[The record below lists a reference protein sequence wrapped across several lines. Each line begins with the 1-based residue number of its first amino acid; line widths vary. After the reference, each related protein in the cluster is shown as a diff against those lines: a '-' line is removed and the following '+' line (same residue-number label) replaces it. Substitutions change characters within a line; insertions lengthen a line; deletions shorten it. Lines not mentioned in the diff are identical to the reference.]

1 MNGIHIGKKGSF
13 LDNSVQNSGELR
25 LLGKGDGSE
34 VMLQK
39 VNANETVMIVP
50 GDHIEL
56 MEFFYILEGQLELD
70 YGDSKT
76 ILKSGDHFYTHHLND
91 HIQFITLTDVTLLYF
106 STQPVFHFLSATIK
120 ELMVLA
126 NSVEEKD
133 IYTHGHIQRVK
144 DYGLKIG
151 NKMRLSKEKI
161 ENIGFAALFHDM
173 GKVNV
178 PDEVLNK
185 PDKLTNEEFD
195 LIKEHS
201 AWGAELVSSTYFES
215 LSKIIRQHHER
226 LDGSGYPDG
235 LKDEEILI
243 EAKIIAVADAYD
255 AMTSDRAYRKGITPQ
270 AAMDELERLKDIH
283 YDPEVVDA
291 FIEVLKDENT
301 L

>member
-1 MNGIHIGKKGSF
+1 MNGIHIGKKGDF
-13 LDNSVQNSGELR
+13 LDNFVQNSGELR

-34 VMLQK
+34 VMLQSVK
-39 VNANETVMIVP
+39 ANENVMIVP

-56 MEFFYILEGQLELD
+56 MEFFYILEGELELD
-70 YGDSKT
+70 HGDSKT
-76 ILKSGDHFYTHHLND
+76 ILNSGDHFYTHHLNNN
-91 HIQFITLTDVTLLYF
+91 IQFITITDVTLLYF
-106 STQPVFHFLSATIK
+106 STQPVFHFLSSTIK
-120 ELMVLA
+120 ELLVLA

-161 ENIGFAALFHDM
+161 ENLGFAALFHDM
-173 GKVNV
+173 GKINV

-195 LIKEHS
+195 LVKEHS
-201 AWGAELVSSTYFES
+201 AWGADLVSKTYFES

-235 LKDEEILI
+235 LMDEEILI

-270 AAMDELERLKDIH
+270 AAINELVRLKNIH
-283 YDPEVVDA
+283 YESDVVDA
-291 FIEVLKDENT
+291 LIEALKDENVI
-301 L
+301 

>member
-34 VMLQK
+34 VMLQR
-39 VNANETVMIVP
+39 VNANETVMIMP

-56 MEFFYILEGQLELD
+56 MEFFYILEGELELD
-70 YGDSKT
+70 YDHTKT
-76 ILKSGDHFYTHHLND
+76 ILKSGDHFYTHHLYD

-106 STQPVFHFLSATIK
+106 STQPVFHFISSTIK
-120 ELMVLA
+120 ELLVLA
-126 NSVEEKD
+126 NSVEDKD

-151 NKMRLSKEKI
+151 NKMRLSNEKL

-185 PDKLTNEEFD
+185 PDKLTDEEFD
-195 LIKEHS
+195 LVKEHS

-255 AMTSDRAYRKGITPQ
+255 AMTSDRAYRKGITPL
-270 AAMDELERLKDIH
+270 AAINELVRLKDVH
-283 YDPEVVDA
+283 YDADVVNA
-291 FIEVLKDENT
+291 LLEVLEEENT